1 MVKNYDVII
10 IGSGQAGNPLA
21 KKFAQ
26 AGKETAL
33 IEKEFVGGTCINYG
47 CTPTKTMVASA
58 KAAFSAKHSEQLG
71 VNVKSTSVEI
81 GEVVQRKDDIVK
93 LFREGSK
100 QGLEK
105 TEGLD
110 LIFGEASFSGK
121 KEIEV
126 KLKSGEV
133 EQLKADLIFI
143 DSGTE
148 TFIPP
153 IKGIEDIEYL
163 TSRSI
168 MELDEIPAHL
178 LIIGGNYIGLEFGQM
193 FSRFGSK
200 VTIIEIAD
208 RLLKREDKEISSAVS
223 DFLKEENIEI
233 LTNCEVSEFTKQGTS
248 IIATIKGNGKAKE
261 ISCTHVLIAVGR
273 RPTSNA
279 LKLENTGVEVDERN
293 FITTDDKLQTNVAG
307 IYALGDV
314 KGGPAFTHIAYN
326 DFTVVYR
333 NILEGENLSIKDR
346 QVPYCMFTDPQ
357 LGRIG
362 ITEQEAKDRK
372 IDYIVA
378 SLTMDKV
385 GRAIETGETKGLMRA
400 IVDVKTK
407 KVLGAS
413 ILAAEGGEM
422 MSVMQMAMAGGITY
436 EELRYFI
443 FAHPT
448 YSEAINNLFMALD

>member
-1 MVKNYDVII
+1 MVENYDVII

-26 AGKETAL
+26 AGKKTAL
-33 IEKEFVGGTCINYG
+33 VEKEFVGGTCINYG
-47 CTPTKTMVASA
+47 CTPTKAMIASA
-58 KAAFSAKHSEQLG
+58 KSAFNGKHAHQLG
-71 VNVKSTSVEI
+71 VKIKSTSVEI
-81 GEVVQRKDDIVK
+81 EEVIQRKDDIVK
-93 LFREGSK
+93 LFREGSRK
-100 QGLEK
+100 GLEK

-110 LIFGEASFSGK
+110 LIFGKASFTGK
-121 KEIEV
+121 KEIKVE
-126 KLKSGEV
+126 LKSGEV
-133 EQLKADLIFI
+133 QHLKANLIFI
-143 DSGTE
+143 DTGTE

-163 TSRSI
+163 TSRSM
-168 MELDEIPAHL
+168 MEIEEIPEHL

-223 DFLKEENIEI
+223 DFLKEEKIEI
-233 LTNCEVSEFTKQGTS
+233 LTNSEVGEFTKQGTS
-248 IIATIKGNGKAKE
+248 IIATIKCDGKSNN

-273 RPTSNA
+273 RPTSSS
-279 LKLENTGVEVDERN
+279 LKLENTGVEVDEKN
-293 FITTDDKLQTNVAG
+293 FISTDDKLQTNIAG

-326 DFTVVYR
+326 DFAVVYR
-333 NILEGENLSIKDR
+333 NILQGKNLSVKDR

-372 IDYIVA
+372 LDYKVA

-422 MSVMQMAMAGGITY
+422 MSVLQMAMAGGITY